1 MYNGLL
7 SKSFSKHERK
17 RFGYGAFFGCL
28 LIAMSICTVF
38 KPYLGPLPVLN
49 LKVSM
54 AAGFKMLII
63 RDTSGSSTSPTTLGP
78 ITYLSEKN
86 TSNSAS
92 PLLEPMAQL
101 ADENASIPASPLL
114 EPITPLA
121 EKNMSISTSPVL
133 LEPMTQL
140 AAENNASNSVS
151 PVLEP
156 TTRLVEKNASISA
169 SSLLEPMTQLAEKNA
184 STSPSPP
191 LVPTTQLS
199 EMNTSSFP
207 ETVKAAETVMERRE
221 RPEMEKTE
229 PVTKKTESVIK
240 KVEPLCNFMKP
251 RGDICEIKGDVR
263 VQGKSSSVFLV
274 SSQMSILAGNN
285 NSWSIKPYAR
295 KGDQAAMK
303 RVREWSVKSVL
314 GHEEIPQ
321 CTKNHSVPAILF
333 SQGGYAGNHFHDFT
347 DLVIPLY
354 LTSRQ
359 YSGKVQFL
367 ITDKSPLWISK
378 FQAILKKLSRYELID
393 IDTEEEV
400 HCFPNVIVGLK
411 RNQKE
416 LSIDSSEYSYSMRNF
431 REFLRSSY
439 ALKKANAI
447 KLRNGLR
454 KRPRLLILSRRRTRA
469 FTNVE
474 EITKMA
480 RSLGFK
486 VHVAEASMDVSKFAE
501 VVNSCDV
508 LLGVHGAGLTNLV
521 FLPMNAILIQ
531 VVPFGGFE
539 WLATNDFGEP
549 SKDMNLKYLEYKISI
564 EESTLIHEYP
574 PNHTIL
580 RDPVSIQKQGW
591 EAFKSVYLDKQN
603 VKIDVN
609 GFRPTLLKA
618 LELLHQ

>member
-7 SKSFSKHERK
+7 AKSFSKHERK

-28 LIAMSICTVF
+28 LIALSICTVF

-49 LKVSM
+49 LKLSM

-63 RDTSGSSTSPTTLGP
+63 RDTSGSPSPTLGP

-86 TSNSAS
+86 ASNSAS
-92 PLLEPMAQL
+92 PPLEPMTQL
-101 ADENASIPASPLL
+101 ADENASISASPLL
-114 EPITPLA
+114 EPITRLA
-121 EKNMSISTSPVL
+121 EKNTSISTSPL

-140 AAENNASNSVS
+140 AAEKNASNSVS

-156 TTRLVEKNASISA
+156 ATRLVEKNASIS
-169 SSLLEPMTQLAEKNA
+169 SSPLLEPMTQLAEKNA

-191 LVPTTQLS
+191 SVPMTQLS
-199 EMNTSSFP
+199 EKNTSSFP
-207 ETVKAAETVMERRE
+207 ETVKVAETGKEKRE
-221 RPEMEKTE
+221 PEMEKTE
-229 PVTKKTESVIK
+229 PVAKKTESVIK

-295 KGDQAAMK
+295 KGDQAAMNL
-303 RVREWSVKSVL
+303 VREWSVKSVL

-321 CTKNHSVPAILF
+321 CSKNQSVPAILF
-333 SQGGYAGNHFHDFT
+333 SQGGYSGNHFHDFT

-359 YSGKVQFL
+359 YNGKVQFL
-367 ITDKSPLWISK
+367 ITDKRPWWVSK

-439 ALKKANAI
+439 ALKKATAI

-486 VHVAEASMDVSKFAE
+486 VYVAEANMDVSKFAE
-501 VVNSCDV
+501 IVNSCDV
-508 LLGVHGAGLTNLV
+508 LMGVHGAGLTNLV

-539 WLATNDFGEP
+539 WLATNYFGGP

-564 EESTLIHEYP
+564 EESTLIKEYP
-574 PNHTIL
+574 PNHMIL

-591 EAFKSVYLDKQN
+591 EAFKSVYLNKQN

-609 GFRPTLLKA
+609 RFRPTLLKA

>member
-1 MYNGLL
+1 
-7 SKSFSKHERK
+7 
-17 RFGYGAFFGCL
+17 
-28 LIAMSICTVF
+28 
-38 KPYLGPLPVLN
+38 
-49 LKVSM
+49 
-54 AAGFKMLII
+54 
-63 RDTSGSSTSPTTLGP
+63 
-78 ITYLSEKN
+78 
-86 TSNSAS
+86 
-92 PLLEPMAQL
+92 
-101 ADENASIPASPLL
+101 
-114 EPITPLA
+114 
-121 EKNMSISTSPVL
+121 
-133 LEPMTQL
+133 MTQL
-140 AAENNASNSVS
+140 AAEKNASNSVS

-156 TTRLVEKNASISA
+156 ATRLVEKNASIS
-169 SSLLEPMTQLAEKNA
+169 SSPLLEPMTQLAEKNA

-191 LVPTTQLS
+191 SVPMTQLS
-199 EMNTSSFP
+199 EKNTSSFP
-207 ETVKAAETVMERRE
+207 ETVKVAETGKEKRE
-221 RPEMEKTE
+221 PEMEKTQ
-229 PVTKKTESVIK
+229 PVAKKTESVIK

-251 RGDICEIKGDVR
+251 RGDICELKGDVR

-295 KGDQAAMK
+295 KGDQAAMNL
-303 RVREWSVKSVL
+303 VREWSVKSVL

-321 CTKNHSVPAILF
+321 CSKNQSVPAILF
-333 SQGGYAGNHFHDFT
+333 SQGGYSGNHFHDFT

-359 YSGKVQFL
+359 YNGKVQFL
-367 ITDKSPLWISK
+367 ITDKRPWWISK
-378 FQAILKKLSRYELID
+378 FQAILKKLSRYE
-393 IDTEEEV
+393 
-400 HCFPNVIVGLK
+400 
-411 RNQKE
+411 
-416 LSIDSSEYSYSMRNF
+416 
-431 REFLRSSY
+431 EFLRSSY

-447 KLRNGLR
+447 KLRNGQR

-486 VHVAEASMDVSKFAE
+486 VYVAEANMDVSKFAE
-501 VVNSCDV
+501 IVNSCDV

-521 FLPMNAILIQ
+521 FLPINAILIQ

-564 EESTLIHEYP
+564 EESTLIKEYP
-574 PNHTIL
+574 PNHMIL

-603 VKIDVN
+603 VK
-609 GFRPTLLKA
+609 LM
-618 LELLHQ
+618 

>member
-7 SKSFSKHERK
+7 AKSFSKHERK

-28 LIAMSICTVF
+28 LIALSICTVF

-63 RDTSGSSTSPTTLGP
+63 RDTSGSSTSPTSLGH

-86 TSNSAS
+86 ASNSAS
-92 PLLEPMAQL
+92 PLLEPKAQL

-114 EPITPLA
+114 EPITRLA

-140 AAENNASNSVS
+140 ADQ
-151 PVLEP
+151 
-156 TTRLVEKNASISA
+156 
-169 SSLLEPMTQLAEKNA
+169 MNA

-191 LVPTTQLS
+191 LVTTIQLS

-207 ETVKAAETVMERRE
+207 KTVKAAETVMEKRE

-263 VQGKSSSVFLV
+263 VQGQSSSVFLV

-295 KGDQAAMK
+295 KGDQAAMN

-321 CTKNHSVPAILF
+321 CKKNHSVPAILF

-359 YSGKVQFL
+359 YNGKVQFL

-393 IDTEEEV
+393 IDREEEV

-486 VHVAEASMDVSKFAE
+486 VYVAEANMDVSKFAE

-564 EESTLIHEYP
+564 EESTLMQEYP

-609 GFRPTLLKA
+609 RFRPTLLKA